1 LHHPLHVAI
10 TRNLQAQKTGVTVM
24 LEWLLI
30 GVGFTG
36 ALTVIHFWRAIKR
49 NLGFVPMMTFH
60 FSPKGGCTEAIV
72 AELKHARREVFVQ
85 AYSFT
90 CPEIAKAL
98 IEAKQRGAE
107 VVILLDRA
115 NEKETYSELKML
127 EDNGVIPMIDAN
139 HAIAHNKIMIIDR
152 RTVITGSFNFTR
164 QAEHENAENLLIL
177 HHQPGLVD
185 AYRNNFLAHKQ
196 HSQAPGTVKMPV
208 RPPATPGATAAPH
221 EHRRAA

>member
-1 LHHPLHVAI
+1 
-10 TRNLQAQKTGVTVM
+10 M

-36 ALTVIHFWRAIKR
+36 ALTVIHFWRGIKR
-49 NLGFVPMMTFH
+49 NLGFVPMLNFH

-72 AELKHARREVFVQ
+72 AELKHARREVLVQ

-90 CPEIAKAL
+90 CPDIAKAL
-98 IEAKQRGAE
+98 IEAKQRGAS

-127 EDNGVIPMIDAN
+127 EENGVVPLIDAN

-177 HHQPGLVD
+177 RHQPGLVE
-185 AYRNNFLAHKQ
+185 AYRKNFLEHQQ
-196 HSQAPGTVKMPV
+196 HSQAPGTVKAPA
-208 RPPATPGATAAPH
+208 RPATPSLATGH

>member
-1 LHHPLHVAI
+1 
-10 TRNLQAQKTGVTVM
+10 M
-24 LEWLLI
+24 LEWLLVA
-30 GVGFTG
+30 VGFSG
-36 ALTVIHFWRAIKR
+36 ALTLIHFWRGAKR
-49 NLGFVPMMTFH
+49 NLGLVPDLKFH

-72 AELKHARREVFVQ
+72 AELKHARREVLVQ

-90 CPEIAKAL
+90 CPDIAKAL

-127 EDNGVIPMIDAN
+127 EENGVVPLIDAN

-152 RTVITGSFNFTR
+152 KTIITGSFNFTR

-177 HHQPGLVD
+177 RHQPGLVD
-185 AYRNNFLAHKQ
+185 AYRKNFLVHKE
-196 HSQAPGTVKMPV
+196 HSQAPGAVK
-208 RPPATPGATAAPH
+208 AAPRPAIPAPSAGH

>member
-1 LHHPLHVAI
+1 
-10 TRNLQAQKTGVTVM
+10 M

-36 ALTVIHFWRAIKR
+36 ALTVFHFWRGLRR
-49 NLGFVPMMTFH
+49 NLGLLPLMKFH

-72 AELKHARREVFVQ
+72 AELKHARREVLVQ

-90 CPEIAKAL
+90 CPDIAKAL

-127 EDNGVIPMIDAN
+127 EENGVIPLIDAN

-164 QAEHENAENLLIL
+164 QAEHENAENMLIMR
-177 HHQPGLVD
+177 HQPGLIE
-185 AYRNNFLAHKQ
+185 AYRQNFLAHQQ
-196 HSQAPGTVKMPV
+196 HSQAPGTAKAPA
-208 RPPATPGATAAPH
+208 RPAAPGIAGH

>member
-1 LHHPLHVAI
+1 
-10 TRNLQAQKTGVTVM
+10 M

-36 ALTVIHFWRAIKR
+36 ALTLIHFWRGLKR
-49 NLGFVPMMTFH
+49 NLDLVPAMKFH

-72 AELKHARREVFVQ
+72 AELNKARREILVQ

-90 CPEIAKAL
+90 CPDIAKAL
-98 IEAKQRGAE
+98 IEAKKRGVE

-127 EDNGVIPMIDAN
+127 EEHGIIPLIDAN

-152 RTVITGSFNFTR
+152 RVVITGSFNFTR
-164 QAEHENAENLLIL
+164 QAEHENAENLLIMK
-177 HHQPGLVD
+177 HQPGLVD
-185 AYRNNFLAHKQ
+185 AYHQNFLAHQQ
-196 HSQAPGTVKMPV
+196 HSQAPGAAKA
-208 RPPATPGATAAPH
+208 PPKPTGFHDHRKAA
-221 EHRRAA
+221 